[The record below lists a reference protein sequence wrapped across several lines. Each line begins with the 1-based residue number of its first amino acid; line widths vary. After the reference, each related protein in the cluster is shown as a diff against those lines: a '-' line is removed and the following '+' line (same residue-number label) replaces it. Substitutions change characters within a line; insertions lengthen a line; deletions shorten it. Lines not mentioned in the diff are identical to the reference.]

1 MLTLALK
8 LLIAHVIG
16 DFVFQPYKW
25 VVDKLQFKH
34 RSKYLYYHIGVHLL
48 ALLLVTRFET
58 DYYIPILVIV
68 ITHYFIDLSK
78 LNLDGR
84 YNSGFL
90 FVADQLAHISI
101 LMGVAYVYGVYV
113 SAYDPILSDN
123 QLLLVLSVL
132 SIVFVSRILMHLLMG
147 KWSVDYGTSQ
157 TIQRIGTFVGISERL
172 LVFAFAVNGHW
183 LYIGILFVLKTILR
197 MYIIKPKDEHV
208 RFELFL
214 LGTFL
219 SFGMAVLIGLGYL
232 HYLS

>member
-1 MLTLALK
+1 MLTLAVK

-58 DYYIPILVIV
+58 EYFLPILVIV

-78 LNLDGR
+78 LSLDGR

-90 FVADQLAHISI
+90 FVADQIAHISI

-113 SAYDPILSDN
+113 SAYDPILTDN
-123 QLLLVLSVL
+123 KLLLVLAVL
-132 SIVFVSRILMHLLMG
+132 SIIFVSRILMHLLMG
-147 KWSVDYGTSQ
+147 KWSVDYEASPTV
-157 TIQRIGTFVGISERL
+157 QRIGTFVGITERL
-172 LVFAFAVNGHW
+172 LVFAFVVYGHW
-183 LYIGILFVLKTILR
+183 LYIGILFVIKTILR

-214 LGTFL
+214 LGTLL

-232 HYLS
+232 HFLS